1 VRRFALPLAQ
11 VSAAA
16 GRAQR
21 PRAPRTNAAAFW
33 CRRRRR
39 VPPRTIAEGRLPG
52 CPLRRLQPPCELP
65 PHRPP
70 AGTPCAAASSPWGR
84 RRRLLALCASGRV
97 PPPPMWRVAGRACPC
112 LRLYGVPSVAGSL
125 VVPATDGEGALRE
138 SPGIAEVV

>member
-1 VRRFALPLAQ
+1 LRRFALPLAQ

-39 VPPRTIAEGRLPG
+39 V
-52 CPLRRLQPPCELP
+52 
-65 PHRPP
+65 
-70 AGTPCAAASSPWGR
+70 
-84 RRRLLALCASGRV
+84 
-97 PPPPMWRVAGRACPC
+97 CPC